1 MFRARIYAQGFTLVA
16 LVGGSIFWKDDRMK
30 RKELERALEEKRK
43 AEKREKWLRELEQR
57 DREDREWRARFEDT
71 AARAKEA
78 EGGGKSAGSRAGQ
91 MGTKVG
97 ESAQKVSKEG
107 TKGAGARADQAVN
120 KVEQGSEKV
129 KEEGTKNAA
138 AVAVQGI
145 DKVEEGVEKVWNE
158 AVDGAGKGKDRMKA
172 AIDKPFPNKSVLEQ
186 VERTGWGRGMWSVK
200 EARRRR

>member
-78 EGGGKSAGSRAGQ
+78 EEGGQSAGSRTGQ
-91 MGTKVG
+91 MGTEVG
-97 ESAQKVSKEG
+97 ESVQKVSKEG
-107 TKGAGARADQAVN
+107 TKGAGARADQVVN

-129 KEEGTKNAA
+129 KEEGTKSAF
-138 AVAVQGI
+138 AVAVQRI
-145 DKVEEGVEKVWNE
+145 DKVEEGVEKVRNE
-158 AVDGAGKGKDRMKA
+158 AVDGARKGRDGVKG
-172 AIDKPFPNKSVLEQ
+172 AIDKAFPNKSVLEQ
-186 VERTGWGRGMWSVK
+186 VEKRGWGRGMWSVK
-200 EARRRR
+200 EAWRR